1 MICKNCDTEM
11 VRVFSYDTQGEG
23 SQILECPNCG
33 ARTKARDIKARWL

>member
-23 SQILECPNCG
+23 SQIRGRRIIPNNVL
-33 ARTKARDIKARWL
+33 RVHNNN